1 MRSKISRQA
10 REELTEAV
18 RLRYREANKQEKR
31 RILDEFVAVTS
42 CHRKHAIRLLSNR
55 ERLVSD
61 PPHAV
66 RRVYDE
72 AVREALIVV
81 WEASDRICSK
91 RLKVALP
98 SLIAAL
104 EKHDHLKL
112 DQLVRERLLAVSAA
126 TMDRLLASI
135 RGEAGSRKRKRRKT
149 KPSKQIPIR
158 TFSDWEEPTPGFL
171 EIDFVLHCGA
181 SVAGSYLHSL
191 VVTDVCSGWV
201 EAVPLLAREQSLV
214 VEGLELIRS
223 RMPIAVLGIDSDN
236 DSAFI
241 NDTLLTHCQQHQI
254 EFTRCRAYQ
263 KNDQAWIEQKNGAVI
278 RRFVGH
284 DRLAGV
290 VAGQTLAHLFQTM
303 RLYVNYF
310 QPSFKLKGKERI
322 GAKTRKT
329 YFQPA
334 TPCDRLLEHEAVDD
348 RCKQVLKTQ
357 RADLDPLELLHG
369 IRESQAALA
378 ALGSAD
384 ALGGPGRA
392 TLDQFLA
399 ELPRLWESGEVRP
412 THRRGADKPHHWRTR
427 KDPFEAVWSEV
438 LMWLQD
444 EPDASAKLLFDR
456 VRGKYPEHDFQKG
469 QLRTLQRRV
478 REWRQVMAKQ
488 LVFGSQPDEG
498 SPECLVV
505 GAEGRAAA
513 QVDEIDGDPPQKRNS
528 RVDEARRAELRPQ
541 DRA

>member
-1 MRSKISRQA
+1 MTSKIGRQA
-10 REELTEAV
+10 KAELIEAV
-18 RLRYREANKQEKR
+18 RMRYREASNQEKG
-31 RILDEFVAVTS
+31 RILDEFVAVTG
-42 CHRKHAIRLLSNR
+42 CHRKHAIRLLSNAEQQVPEPR
-55 ERLVSD
+55 TT
-61 PPHAV
+61 V

-72 AVREALIVV
+72 AVREALVVV
-81 WEASDRICSK
+81 WEAADRICSK

-98 SLIAAL
+98 SFLAAL

-112 DQLVRERLLAVSAA
+112 DPVVRERLLAVSAA
-126 TMDRLLASI
+126 TMDRLLAPI
-135 RGEAGSRKRKRRKT
+135 RIEAVSRKRTRRKT
-149 KPSKQIPIR
+149 KPSTQIPVR
-158 TFSDWEEPTPGFL
+158 TFADWDKPSPGFH
-171 EIDFVLHCGA
+171 EIDFVLHCGG

-191 VVTDVCSGWV
+191 VATDVCSGWV

-223 RMPIAVLGIDSDN
+223 RMPIPVLGIDSDN

-241 NDTLLTHCQQHQI
+241 NDTLLAHCQRCQI
-254 EFTRCRAYQ
+254 EFTRSRAYR

-284 DRLAGV
+284 DRLSGV
-290 VAGQTLAHLFQTM
+290 VAGQTLAHLFQMM

-310 QPSFKLKGKERI
+310 QPSFKLKDKQRL

-329 YFQPA
+329 YFKPA

-348 RCKQVLKTQ
+348 RCKQILETQ
-357 RADLDPLELLHG
+357 RAQLDPLELLHG

-384 ALGGPGRA
+384 ALEGPGRA

-399 ELPRLWESGEVRP
+399 ELPRLWKSGEVRP
-412 THRRGADKPHHWRTR
+412 THRRHTDKPRYWRTR

-438 LMWLQD
+438 LLWLQD
-444 EPDASAKLLFDR
+444 EPDTSAKLLFER
-456 VRGKYPEHDFQKG
+456 LRAKYPEQEFQKG

-478 REWRQVMAKQ
+478 REWRQVMAKH
-488 LVFGSQPDEG
+488 LVFGSELEG
-498 SPECLVV
+498 EEDSAECVVV
-505 GAEGRAAA
+505 GAECDTR
-513 QVDEIDGDPPQKRNS
+513 IDKLTG
-528 RVDEARRAELRPQ
+528 
-541 DRA
+541 

>member
-1 MRSKISRQA
+1 MVSKISREA
-10 REELTEAV
+10 KAEVIEAV
-18 RLRYREANKQEKR
+18 RLRYRGASNYEKG

-42 CHRKHAIRLLSNR
+42 CHRKHAIRLLSDGGHR
-55 ERLVSD
+55 VSES
-61 PPHAV
+61 PTPV

-81 WEASDRICSK
+81 WEAADRICSK

-98 SLIAAL
+98 SLLAAL
-104 EKHDHLKL
+104 EKHNRLKL
-112 DQLVRERLLAVSAA
+112 DPIVRSRLLAVSAA
-126 TMDRLLASI
+126 TMDRLLAPI
-135 RGEAGSRKRKRRKT
+135 RGEAVKRKRARRKT
-149 KPSKQIPIR
+149 KSSKQIPIR
-158 TFSDWEEPTPGFL
+158 TFSDWDKPSPGFL
-171 EIDFVLHCGA
+171 EIDFVLHCGS

-191 VVTDVCSGWV
+191 VATDVCSGWV

-223 RMPIAVLGIDSDN
+223 RMPIPVLGIDTDN

-241 NDTLLTHCQQHQI
+241 NDTLVAHCQQHQI
-254 EFTRCRAYQ
+254 EFTRCRPYR

-284 DRLAGV
+284 DRLSGV
-290 VAGQTLAHLFQTM
+290 VAGQTLAHLFQM
-303 RLYVNYF
+303 LRLYVNYF
-310 QPSFKLKGKERI
+310 QPSFKLKEKKRL

-334 TPCDRLLEHEAVDD
+334 TPCDRLLEHEAVDS
-348 RCKQVLKTQ
+348 RCKQLLETQ
-357 RADLDPLELLHG
+357 RAQLDPLELLHG

-378 ALGSAD
+378 ALGSAN
-384 ALGGPGRA
+384 ALEGPGRA

-399 ELPRLWESGEVRP
+399 ELPRLWQSGEVRP
-412 THRRGADKPHHWRTR
+412 THRRHADKPRYWRTR

-438 LMWLQD
+438 LLWLQD
-444 EPDASAKLLFDR
+444 EPDATAKLLFDR
-456 VRGKYPEHDFQKG
+456 IRAKYPEQDIQNG

-488 LVFGSQPDEG
+488 LVFGCQPEEAG
-498 SPECLVV
+498 SSECVVV
-505 GAEGRAAA
+505 GADSGTRE
-513 QVDEIDGDPPQKRNS
+513 S
-528 RVDEARRAELRPQ
+528 
-541 DRA
+541 